1 MNEEHEYCYCKV
13 CIMRTWGF
21 NVVYHIYMKERLAG
35 WLLWAHAL
43 SLARSMKM
51 KMMVLSYTPCAFC
64 ILLLLRGS
72 GMDVWIFGVCVIL
85 GYGNYNSLGV
95 LVFIVFVR
103 LVGCKRSCS
112 EEFLLLR
119 VLLAS
124 SFPPSKTLPLLLLFS
139 TNLTFLPPPLVS
151 IGPVISEMLLSLSLS
166 PSPSYPSSLTLPS
179 SLPHIL
185 MLRLL
190 DCVRHQLHSPERSC
204 LRFILFGHS
213 GGGIAWVVA
222 CVQRG

>member
-1 MNEEHEYCYCKV
+1 MNEEHGYCYCKV

-43 SLARSMKM
+43 SLARSIKM

-64 ILLLLRGS
+64 IPFLWASWMCVCTFGIGLLLG
-72 GMDVWIFGVCVIL
+72 C
-85 GYGNYNSLGV
+85 GYYKALVALVFCLFVLGV
-95 LVFIVFVR
+95 
-103 LVGCKRSCS
+103 VGVRSCS

-119 VLLAS
+119 VLPAL
-124 SFPPSKTLPLLLLFS
+124 SFPPSKTLPLRLLFS
-139 TNLTFLPPPLVS
+139 TNLTLLSPPLVS
-151 IGPVISEMLLSLSLS
+151 IGPVISKMLLSLSLS

-213 GGGIAWVVA
+213 SGEMAWFA
-222 CVQRG
+222 AWVQRG